1 MYFIAFDQ
9 SVSSPLKP
17 ETTFLTEHL
26 VSQLLAA
33 ADPAFLKSMVARN
46 QLAAAIF
53 SELEFLGRVPEPELP
68 KVRKYLLA
76 QEKAPALR
84 AAAITLADH
93 PEDAAIRARL
103 TTPLSEP
110 ALT

>member
-9 SVSSPLKP
+9 SVTSPLKP

-26 VSQLLAA
+26 VSQLLVG
-33 ADPAFLKSMVARN
+33 ADPAFLKSMVARH

-53 SELEFLGRVPEPELP
+53 SELEFLGRVPDPELP

-84 AAAITLADH
+84 SAAINLAEH
-93 PEDAAIRARL
+93 PDDVEFRARL